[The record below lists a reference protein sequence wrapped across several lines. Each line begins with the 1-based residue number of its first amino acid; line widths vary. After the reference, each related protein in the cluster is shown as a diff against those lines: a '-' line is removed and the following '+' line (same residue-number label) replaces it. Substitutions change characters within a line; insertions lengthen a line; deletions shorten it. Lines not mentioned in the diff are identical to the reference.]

1 MISIPRL
8 FANDFFKFCSALLSP
23 DSASP
28 DLSQTAIQT
37 LYDTLIQ
44 KLDLSSFVCPFCDS
58 SAFCFYGT
66 YKRHILTGYGGER
79 ISVRFQ
85 RIICRHCGKTHALIP
100 ADLTACTCFS
110 LDLIV
115 LILFLL
121 SCSESCSQISM
132 RFGLE
137 PERICRIRDRYKKNW
152 KDYGLFQ
159 VPVRLLTETAIKL
172 CQKSFC
178 QPQFMV
184 RGSPVQV
191 WLCQPL
197 S

>member
-8 FANDFFKFCSALLSP
+8 FANDFFKFCSAILSP
-23 DSASP
+23 CSRRASC
-28 DLSQTAIQT
+28 DLSESAIQI
-37 LYDTLIQ
+37 LYDTLIHN
-44 KLDLSSFVCPFCDS
+44 LDLSSFVCPFCHS

-66 YKRHILTGYGGER
+66 YERHILIGYGGER
-79 ISVRFQ
+79 IMIRFQ

-115 LILFLL
+115 LILAFLC
-121 SCSESCSQISM
+121 CSESCSCISM

-137 PERICRIRDRYKKNW
+137 PERIYRIRDRYIKTW
-152 KDYGLFQ
+152 KEDGLLLGS
-159 VPVRLLTETAIKL
+159 VRLLAEDAIVL
-172 CQKSFC
+172 RHLSFC

-184 RGSPVQV
+184 RGSPVHV
-191 WLCQPL
+191 WLCRP
-197 S
+197 